1 MSQESKTPRTDAVWT
16 SAGVTERN
24 LYRLSCDLEREL
36 AAVTEERDALMASA
50 RIKEA
55 NSGWRPIETAPK
67 DGRPVWARGWN
78 FNKEENGYHYQWA
91 WWNADEGH
99 WESQYPNPSAML
111 FVRQWLAVD
120 RPAQTPYC
128 HVGTDDD
135 GLSEITLCDGA
146 PDGYIGHLYTAQPT
160 GAALLGAI
168 QGLEASHTGMLYG
181 DEKRNG
187 VSDYTRGWGDC
198 LGALKSALG
207 IAE

>member
-1 MSQESKTPRTDAVWT
+1 MRRTT
-16 SAGVTERN
+16 T
-24 LYRLSCDLEREL
+24 
-36 AAVTEERDALMASA
+36 
-50 RIKEA
+50 KEIDV
-55 NSGWRPIETAPK
+55 SEWQPIETAPK

-135 GLSEITLCDGA
+135 GLSEITLGDGA
-146 PDGYIGHLYTAQPT
+146 HDGYIGPLYTAQPT

-207 IAE
+207 IAA